1 MANRKESVIMVLA
14 VKIVGWILLI
24 LTCGLAS
31 YVGYLKYQ
39 HNEKMVKK
47 LKPGIFV
54 GLAVAAFALILG
66 NIMHF

>member
-1 MANRKESVIMVLA
+1 MVLA

-24 LTCGLAS
+24 LTCCLAI

-47 LKPGIFV
+47 LNPGIFV